1 LVPLAIAAILIL
13 GLAGVAYG
21 FRDRIPMLQQYLG
34 ASAPAAVTP
43 AAPAPQTPASTPAVL
58 NAPATTPA
66 QITTTLA
73 SVPPA
78 TTQSAPTDP
87 RYAENA
93 PANSATAIPPTPA
106 PPSNAPASAPPVGE
120 VAVATTPAPATP
132 AASAPVQVATA
143 APPPKPSAPPK
154 PHVPTIAV
162 LAGGDDAISNP
173 ALEAIEQALQRS
185 GYRIVD
191 EGSLPRVGRFMDGER
206 PRFAEAVQALRGH
219 ADAVVFVNARKVGA
233 QEMSYYGQSS
243 TLYTAQ
249 LGVRAYSI
257 EQGRP
262 LGPPWSEQVN
272 FTSLNAAEKSREAVE
287 PMLDRVSERLIDYKP
302 GRRRE

>member
-1 LVPLAIAAILIL
+1 
-13 GLAGVAYG
+13 
-21 FRDRIPMLQQYLG
+21 M
-34 ASAPAAVTP
+34 
-43 AAPAPQTPASTPAVL
+43 
-58 NAPATTPA
+58 
-66 QITTTLA
+66 
-73 SVPPA
+73 
-78 TTQSAPTDP
+78 
-87 RYAENA
+87 
-93 PANSATAIPPTPA
+93 
-106 PPSNAPASAPPVGE
+106 
-120 VAVATTPAPATP
+120 
-132 AASAPVQVATA
+132 QVATA